1 MLVNTRIVLSDTK
14 ESRMNFGADMVSM
27 LFLVSLTISCFA
39 ALQILLD
46 KMTDEEKKK
55 ND

>member
-1 MLVNTRIVLSDTK
+1 
-14 ESRMNFGADMVSM
+14 MNFGADMVSM
-27 LFLVSLTISCFA
+27 LFLVSVTISCFA

-46 KMTDEEKKK
+46 KSADEGKK

>member
-1 MLVNTRIVLSDTK
+1 MLVNTRIVSSDTK

-27 LFLVSLTISCFA
+27 LFMGSVTVSCLA

-46 KMTDEEKKK
+46 KSIDKGKK

>member
-1 MLVNTRIVLSDTK
+1 MLVNTRIVSSDTK
-14 ESRMNFGADMVSM
+14 ENRMNFGVDMVSM
-27 LFLVSLTISCFA
+27 LFLVSVTISCFA

-46 KMTDEEKKK
+46 KVTDEGKK